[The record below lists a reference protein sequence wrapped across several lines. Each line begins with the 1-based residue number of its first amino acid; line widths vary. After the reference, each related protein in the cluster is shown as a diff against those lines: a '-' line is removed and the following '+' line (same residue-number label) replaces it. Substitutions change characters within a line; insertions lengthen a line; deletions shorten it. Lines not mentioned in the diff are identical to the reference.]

1 MIITT
6 SNEIL
11 GSNISTYLGV
21 VHGIAVVA
29 LGVGNRARGKAG
41 EDLGGNVAAYTETC
55 DKGFKEAMNSM
66 TNSARERGAD
76 AIIAMRFSTSEFV
89 PGAMQ
94 VVAYG
99 TAVKF
104 KTSP

>member
-1 MIITT
+1 MLITT

-11 GSNISTYLGV
+11 GSSINTYLGV
-21 VHGIAVVA
+21 VRGVAVVTQT
-29 LGVGNRARGKAG
+29 VSERMRGKTG
-41 EDLGGNVAAYTETC
+41 EAMGGNVAAYAEVC
-55 DKGFKEAMNSM
+55 DKGFGEAMNSM

-89 PGAMQ
+89 SGAMQ

-104 KTSP
+104 KTN